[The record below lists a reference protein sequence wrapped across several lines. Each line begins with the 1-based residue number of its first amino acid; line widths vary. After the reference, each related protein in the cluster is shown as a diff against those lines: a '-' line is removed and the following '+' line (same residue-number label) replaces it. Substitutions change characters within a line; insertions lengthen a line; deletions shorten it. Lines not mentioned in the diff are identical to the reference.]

1 MIEVSFV
8 TQPVSG
14 KHREIVINVPFREH
28 IIRPWSW
35 VLFCKDDYTEWV
47 ACLHGGENACRH
59 VEVVG
64 NLAFVIADGQGYFI
78 DGEKE
83 ELIKYTDERT
93 ISSAAADDQQGIFA
107 YALDEGDLFVI
118 DKSLVPRNVSVPFQ
132 FYTIKLEKIVGK
144 SLMVTYEDRT
154 TDKFKTT
161 LVDMT
166 EGGSRLLIFS

>member
-1 MIEVSFV
+1 MIQV
-8 TQPVSG
+8 TFIAQPASG
-14 KHREIVINVPFREH
+14 EHWEKIIDVPFREH

-47 ACLHGGENACRH
+47 ACLHGGENAYRH
-59 VEVVG
+59 VEVAG
-64 NLAFVIADGQGYFI
+64 NFAFVIADGQGYFI
-78 DGEKE
+78 DVEKE

-93 ISSAAADDQQGIFA
+93 IRSVVVDDQNSLFA

-118 DKSLVPRNVSVPFQ
+118 DQPLMPRRVSVPFQ

-144 SLMVTYEDRT
+144 SLVVTYEDRT

-161 LVDMT
+161 LIDMT
-166 EGGSRLLIFS
+166 ESGAAY